1 MRILLVEDE
10 SDLGLAIKK
19 ILTQHNYVVDWV
31 SDGKE
36 ACNYLDDSFIHYDLA
51 IIDWLLPSLS
61 GIEIIKL
68 LRIKNNPLPVLMLT
82 AKDSMT
88 DKVTGLDAGAD
99 DYLIKPFDM
108 IELLAR
114 IRALLRR
121 SPLFQPSQLQ
131 LNNLTLDSQ
140 ESTLKIKETTGNLII
155 ITLTNKEFNLLEFFM
170 KHPQQIITRDQLLY
184 QLWEVGVDTI
194 SNVVAAQIRLL
205 RKKLAQYGYDDLI
218 ETVYG
223 LGYRLVIK

>member
-19 ILTQHNYVVDWV
+19 TLTQNNYIVDWV
-31 SDGKE
+31 LDGKE
-36 ACNYLDDSFIHYDLA
+36 ASNYLDDHFIHYDLA
-51 IIDWLLPSLS
+51 IIDWLLPTLS
-61 GIEIIKL
+61 GIEIIKF
-68 LRIKNNPLPVLMLT
+68 LRKKNNPLPVLMLT
-82 AKDSMT
+82 AKDSMI

-114 IRALLRR
+114 IRALSRR
-121 SPLFQPSQLQ
+121 LPLFQPSQLQ
-131 LNNLTLDSQ
+131 VNNLILDSQ
-140 ESTLKIKETTGNLII
+140 DYTLKIQEKTGELIVI
-155 ITLTNKEFNLLEFFM
+155 SLTNKEFNLLECFM

-184 QLWEVGVDTI
+184 QLWEVGAETI

-205 RKKLAQYGYDDLI
+205 RKKLGQYGYDNLI

-223 LGYRLVIK
+223 LGYRLGIK